1 MVLVSYDS
9 MTILGPVGS
18 GIVQLLK
25 WQPMQQVQ
33 NDGNLEQLAFSE
45 EVGVVVEVLI
55 SPGVKRNIIVVVM
68 LKFQK
73 HCDQGNTKA

>member
-1 MVLVSYDS
+1 MMVD
-9 MTILGPVGS
+9 
-18 GIVQLLK
+18 
-25 WQPMQQVQ
+25 
-33 NDGNLEQLAFSE
+33 LEQLAFSE

-55 SPGVKRNIIVVVM
+55 SPGIKRNIIVVVM